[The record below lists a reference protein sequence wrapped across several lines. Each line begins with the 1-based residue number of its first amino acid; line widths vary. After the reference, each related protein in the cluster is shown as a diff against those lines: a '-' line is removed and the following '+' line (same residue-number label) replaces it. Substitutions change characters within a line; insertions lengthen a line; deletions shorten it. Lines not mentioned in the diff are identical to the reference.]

1 MHEHTTTKRLWKWSL
16 PWHWDTYTSPSGKFV
31 MQWRG
36 PRVTSTMTFWE
47 HDHPPGTEADFS
59 GCGASFIIGGV
70 K

>member
-1 MHEHTTTKRLWKWSL
+1 MHEHTSHRTRWIWRL
-16 PWHWDTYTSPSGKFV
+16 PWNWDTYTSPSGKFV

-36 PRVTSTMTFWE
+36 PLVRSKMTFWE
-47 HDHPPGTEADFS
+47 HDHPPGQEVE